1 MGLKWLVFLF
11 YKYIELSQLLK
22 CDDPVYY
29 YSYQCDDYVLNDN
42 VSGDLKVLR
51 SALSAIA
58 TQSFT
63 DVESRGR
70 RLLRSYSHT
79 AVVSP

>member
-1 MGLKWLVFLF
+1 MIQPLICFLS
-11 YKYIELSQLLK
+11 L
-22 CDDPVYY
+22 
-29 YSYQCDDYVLNDN
+29 YSYVCDDYVMNDN
-42 VSGDLKVLR
+42 AAGDLKILR

-70 RLLRSYSHT
+70 RLLRSYSVT
-79 AVVSP
+79 VVAST